1 MIKITGVDKFF
12 KLNNVKKY
20 IFKDLNFS
28 VKSGDLIKITGPN
41 GSGKTTLLRL
51 LNRITLPDKGEV
63 VYGPNLQPNEV
74 SIVSQNQRSFF
85 LNLTVMNNLQFFS
98 DINGNIVGD
107 SQKKINEQLEKF
119 GLLHKSNSQMSSLS
133 SGQLKKIAI
142 IRSLLARPKILLLD
156 EVNSTLEES
165 ARKSISEYV
174 VNELNG
180 KFGTAVI
187 WTTHYPN
194 ELNTDLSC
202 DYIVKNNNLIKTNQQ

>member
-1 MIKITGVDKFF
+1 MINIAGVDKFYNL
-12 KLNNVKKY
+12 KNVRKY

-51 LNRITLPDKGEV
+51 LHKITLPEKGNVIYEP
-63 VYGPNLQPNEV
+63 GLHSNQV

-85 LNLTVMNNLQFFS
+85 LNLSVMQNLQFFS
-98 DINGNIVGD
+98 DISGNLSGNSLAEIHE
-107 SQKKINEQLEKF
+107 KLEIF
-119 GLLHKSNSQMSSLS
+119 GLLHKSNAQMSSLS
-133 SGQLKKIAI
+133 SGQLKKISI
-142 IRSLLARPKILLLD
+142 IRSLLVRPKILLLD

-165 ARKSISEYV
+165 ARKFISEYV

-194 ELNTDLSC
+194 ELNTNLSS
-202 DYIVKNNNLIKTNQQ
+202 DYIVKDNNLIKTN

>member
-1 MIKITGVDKFF
+1 MINITGVDKFYNL
-12 KLNNVKKY
+12 KNVRNY

-51 LNRITLPDKGEV
+51 LHKITLPEKGEV
-63 VYGPNLQPNEV
+63 TYEPNLQPNEV

-85 LNLTVMNNLQFFS
+85 LNLSVMHNLQFFS
-98 DINGNIVGD
+98 DISGNLSGNSLSEIHE
-107 SQKKINEQLEKF
+107 KLEIF
-119 GLLHKSNSQMSSLS
+119 GLLHKSNTQMSSLS
-133 SGQLKKIAI
+133 SGQLKKISI
-142 IRSLLARPKILLLD
+142 IRSLLVRPKILLLD

-165 ARKSISEYV
+165 ARKFISEYV
-174 VNELNG
+174 VNELNA

-194 ELNTDLSC
+194 ELNTNLSS
-202 DYIVKNNNLIKTNQQ
+202 DYIVKDNNLIKTN

>member
-1 MIKITGVDKFF
+1 MINITGVDKFY
-12 KLNNVKKY
+12 KLKNVRKY

-51 LNRITLPDKGEV
+51 LHKITLPEKGEV
-63 VYGPNLQPNEV
+63 TYEHNLQPNEV

-85 LNLTVMNNLQFFS
+85 LNLSVMQNLQFFS
-98 DINGNIVGD
+98 DISGNLSGNSLAEIHE
-107 SQKKINEQLEKF
+107 KLEIF
-119 GLLHKSNSQMSSLS
+119 GLLHKSNTQMSSLS
-133 SGQLKKIAI
+133 SGQLKKISI
-142 IRSLLARPKILLLD
+142 IRSLLVRPKILLLD

-165 ARKSISEYV
+165 ARKFISEYV

-194 ELNTDLSC
+194 ELNTNLSS
-202 DYIVKNNNLIKTNQQ
+202 DYIVKDNNLIKTN

>member
-1 MIKITGVDKFF
+1 MINITGVDKFYNL
-12 KLNNVKKY
+12 KNVRKY
-20 IFKDLNFS
+20 IFRDLNFS

-51 LNRITLPDKGEV
+51 LHKITLPEKGEV
-63 VYGPNLQPNEV
+63 TYEPNLQPNEV

-85 LNLTVMNNLQFFS
+85 LNLSVMQNLQFFS
-98 DINGNIVGD
+98 DINGNLGGNSLAEIHE
-107 SQKKINEQLEKF
+107 KLEIF
-119 GLLHKSNSQMSSLS
+119 GLLHKSNTQMSSLS
-133 SGQLKKIAI
+133 SGQLKKISI
-142 IRSLLARPKILLLD
+142 IRSLLVRPKILLLD

-165 ARKSISEYV
+165 ARKFISEYV

-194 ELNTDLSC
+194 ELNTNLSS
-202 DYIVKNNNLIKTNQQ
+202 DYIVKDNNLMKTN

>member
-1 MIKITGVDKFF
+1 MINITGVDKFYN
-12 KLNNVKKY
+12 LINVRKY

-51 LNRITLPDKGEV
+51 LHKITLPEKGEV
-63 VYGPNLQPNEV
+63 TYEPNLQPNEV

-85 LNLTVMNNLQFFS
+85 LNLSVMQNLQFFS
-98 DINGNIVGD
+98 DISGNLSGNSLSEIHE
-107 SQKKINEQLEKF
+107 KLEIF
-119 GLLHKSNSQMSSLS
+119 GLHHKSNTQMSSLS
-133 SGQLKKIAI
+133 SGQLKKISI
-142 IRSLLARPKILLLD
+142 IRSLLVRPKILLLD

-165 ARKSISEYV
+165 ARKFISEYV

-194 ELNTDLSC
+194 ELNTNLSS
-202 DYIVKNNNLIKTNQQ
+202 DYIVKDNNLIKTN

>member
-1 MIKITGVDKFF
+1 MINITSVDKFYNI
-12 KLNNVKKY
+12 KNVRKY

-51 LNRITLPDKGEV
+51 LHKITLPEKGEV
-63 VYGPNLQPNEV
+63 TYEPNLQPNEV

-85 LNLTVMNNLQFFS
+85 LNLSVTQNLQFFS
-98 DINGNIVGD
+98 DISGNLSGNSLAEIHE
-107 SQKKINEQLEKF
+107 KLEIF
-119 GLLHKSNSQMSSLS
+119 GLLHKSNTQMSSLS
-133 SGQLKKIAI
+133 SGQLKKISI
-142 IRSLLARPKILLLD
+142 IRSLLVRPKILLLD
-156 EVNSTLEES
+156 EVNSALEES
-165 ARKSISEYV
+165 ARKFISEYV

-194 ELNTDLSC
+194 ELNNDLSS
-202 DYIVKNNNLIKTNQQ
+202 DYIVKDNNLIKTN

>member
-1 MIKITGVDKFF
+1 MINITGVDKFYNL
-12 KLNNVKKY
+12 KNVRKY

-51 LNRITLPDKGEV
+51 LHKITLPEKGEV
-63 VYGPNLQPNEV
+63 TYEPNLQPNEV

-85 LNLTVMNNLQFFS
+85 LNLSVTQNLQFFS
-98 DINGNIVGD
+98 DISGNLSGNSLAEIHE
-107 SQKKINEQLEKF
+107 KLEIF
-119 GLLHKSNSQMSSLS
+119 GLLHKSNTQMSSLS
-133 SGQLKKIAI
+133 SGQLKKISI
-142 IRSLLARPKILLLD
+142 IRSLLVRPKILLLD
-156 EVNSTLEES
+156 EVNSALEES
-165 ARKSISEYV
+165 ARKFISEYV

-194 ELNTDLSC
+194 ELNNDLSS
-202 DYIVKNNNLIKTNQQ
+202 DYIVKDNNLIKTN

>member
-1 MIKITGVDKFF
+1 MIKITSVDKFY

-63 VYGPNLQPNEV
+63 VYAPNLQPNEV

-98 DINGNIVGD
+98 DINGNLVGD
-107 SQKKINEQLEKF
+107 SQKKINEQLEIF

-133 SGQLKKIAI
+133 SGQLKKISI

-202 DYIVKNNNLIKTNQQ
+202 DYIVKNNNLIKTS

>member
-1 MIKITGVDKFF
+1 MIKITSVDKFY

-63 VYGPNLQPNEV
+63 VYAPNLQPNEV

-98 DINGNIVGD
+98 DINGNLVGD
-107 SQKKINEQLEKF
+107 SQKKINEQLEIF

-133 SGQLKKIAI
+133 SGQLKKISI
-142 IRSLLARPKILLLD
+142 IRSLLACPKILLLD

-165 ARKSISEYV
+165 ARKSLSEYV

-202 DYIVKNNNLIKTNQQ
+202 DYIVKNNNLIKTN

>member
-1 MIKITGVDKFF
+1 MINITGVDKFYNL
-12 KLNNVKKY
+12 KNVRKY
-20 IFKDLNFS
+20 IFRDLNFS

-51 LNRITLPDKGEV
+51 LHKITLPEKGEV
-63 VYGPNLQPNEV
+63 TYEPNLQPNEV

-85 LNLTVMNNLQFFS
+85 LNLSVMQNLQFFS
-98 DINGNIVGD
+98 DINGNLSGNSLTEIHE
-107 SQKKINEQLEKF
+107 KLEIF
-119 GLLHKSNSQMSSLS
+119 GLLHKSNTQMSSLS
-133 SGQLKKIAI
+133 SGQLKKISI
-142 IRSLLARPKILLLD
+142 IRSLLVRPKILLLD

-165 ARKSISEYV
+165 ARKFISEYV

-194 ELNTDLSC
+194 ELNTNLSS
-202 DYIVKNNNLIKTNQQ
+202 DYIVKDNNLMKTN

>member
-1 MIKITGVDKFF
+1 MINITGVDKFYNL
-12 KLNNVKKY
+12 KNVRKY

-51 LNRITLPDKGEV
+51 LHKITLPEKGEV
-63 VYGPNLQPNEV
+63 TYEPNLQPNEV

-85 LNLTVMNNLQFFS
+85 LNLSVMQNLQFFS
-98 DINGNIVGD
+98 DIVGNLGGK
-107 SQKKINEQLEKF
+107 SQAEIHQKLEIF
-119 GLLHKSNSQMSSLS
+119 GLLHKSNTQMSSLS
-133 SGQLKKIAI
+133 SGQLKKISI
-142 IRSLLARPKILLLD
+142 IRSLLVRPKILLLD

-165 ARKSISEYV
+165 ARKFISEYV
-174 VNELNG
+174 VNELNS

-194 ELNTDLSC
+194 ELNTNLSS
-202 DYIVKNNNLIKTNQQ
+202 DYIVKDNNLIKTN

>member
-1 MIKITGVDKFF
+1 MINITGVDKFYNL
-12 KLNNVKKY
+12 KNVRKY

-51 LNRITLPDKGEV
+51 LHKITLPEKGEV
-63 VYGPNLQPNEV
+63 TYEPNLQPNEV

-85 LNLTVMNNLQFFS
+85 LNLSVMQNLQFFS
-98 DINGNIVGD
+98 DISGNLSGNSLAEIHE
-107 SQKKINEQLEKF
+107 KLEIF
-119 GLLHKSNSQMSSLS
+119 GLLHKSNNRMSSLS
-133 SGQLKKIAI
+133 SGQLKKISI
-142 IRSLLARPKILLLD
+142 IRSLLVRPKILLLD

-165 ARKSISEYV
+165 SRKFISEYV

-194 ELNTDLSC
+194 ELNTNLFS
-202 DYIVKNNNLIKTNQQ
+202 DYIVKDNNLIKTN

>member
-1 MIKITGVDKFF
+1 MINIAGVDKFYNL
-12 KLNNVKKY
+12 KNVRKY

-51 LNRITLPDKGEV
+51 LHKITLPEKGEV
-63 VYGPNLQPNEV
+63 TYEPNLQPNKV

-85 LNLTVMNNLQFFS
+85 LNLSVMQNLQFFS
-98 DINGNIVGD
+98 DISGNLSGN
-107 SQKKINEQLEKF
+107 SLSKIHEKLEIF
-119 GLLHKSNSQMSSLS
+119 GLLHKSNTQMSSLS
-133 SGQLKKIAI
+133 SGQLKKISI
-142 IRSLLARPKILLLD
+142 IRSLLVRPKILLLD

-165 ARKSISEYV
+165 ARKFISEYV

-194 ELNTDLSC
+194 ELNTNLFS
-202 DYIVKNNNLIKTNQQ
+202 DYIVKDNNLIKTN

>member
-1 MIKITGVDKFF
+1 MINITDVDKFYNL
-12 KLNNVKKY
+12 KNVRKY
-20 IFKDLNFS
+20 IFRDLNFS

-51 LNRITLPDKGEV
+51 LHKITLPEKGEV
-63 VYGPNLQPNEV
+63 TYEPNLQPNEV

-85 LNLTVMNNLQFFS
+85 LNLSVMQNLQFFS
-98 DINGNIVGD
+98 DINGNLSGNSLTEIHE
-107 SQKKINEQLEKF
+107 KLEIF
-119 GLLHKSNSQMSSLS
+119 GLLHKSNTQMSSLS
-133 SGQLKKIAI
+133 SGQLKKISI
-142 IRSLLARPKILLLD
+142 IRSLLVRPKILLLD

-165 ARKSISEYV
+165 ARKFISEYV

-194 ELNTDLSC
+194 ELNNDLSS
-202 DYIVKNNNLIKTNQQ
+202 DYIVKDNNLIKTN

>member
-1 MIKITGVDKFF
+1 MINITGVDKFYNL
-12 KLNNVKKY
+12 KNVRKY

-51 LNRITLPDKGEV
+51 LHKITLPEKGEV
-63 VYGPNLQPNEV
+63 TYEPNLQPNEV

-85 LNLTVMNNLQFFS
+85 LNLSVMQNLQFFS
-98 DINGNIVGD
+98 DISGNLSGNSLAEIHE
-107 SQKKINEQLEKF
+107 KLEIF
-119 GLLHKSNSQMSSLS
+119 GLLHKSNTQMSSLS
-133 SGQLKKIAI
+133 SGQLKKISI
-142 IRSLLARPKILLLD
+142 IRSLLVRPKILLLD

-165 ARKSISEYV
+165 ARKFISEYV

-194 ELNTDLSC
+194 ELNTNLSS
-202 DYIVKNNNLIKTNQQ
+202 DYIVKDNNLIKTN

>member
-1 MIKITGVDKFF
+1 MINITGVDKFYNL
-12 KLNNVKKY
+12 KNVRKY
-20 IFKDLNFS
+20 IFKDLNFT

-51 LNRITLPDKGEV
+51 LHKITLPEEGEV
-63 VYGPNLQPNEV
+63 TYEPNLQPNEV

-85 LNLTVMNNLQFFS
+85 LNLSVMQNLQFFS
-98 DINGNIVGD
+98 DISGNLSGNSLAEIHE
-107 SQKKINEQLEKF
+107 KLEIF
-119 GLLHKSNSQMSSLS
+119 GLLHKSNTQMSSLS
-133 SGQLKKIAI
+133 SGQLKKISI
-142 IRSLLARPKILLLD
+142 IRSLLVRPKILLLD

-165 ARKSISEYV
+165 ARKFISEYV

-194 ELNTDLSC
+194 ELNSNLSS
-202 DYIVKNNNLIKTNQQ
+202 DYIVKDNTLIKTN

>member
-1 MIKITGVDKFF
+1 MINITGVDKFYNL
-12 KLNNVKKY
+12 KNVRKY

-51 LNRITLPDKGEV
+51 LHKITLPEKGEV
-63 VYGPNLQPNEV
+63 TYEPNLQPNEV

-85 LNLTVMNNLQFFS
+85 LNLSVMQNLQFFS
-98 DINGNIVGD
+98 DISGNLSGNSLAEIHE
-107 SQKKINEQLEKF
+107 KLEIF
-119 GLLHKSNSQMSSLS
+119 GLLHKSNNRMSSLS
-133 SGQLKKIAI
+133 SGQLKKISI
-142 IRSLLARPKILLLD
+142 IRSLLVRPKILLLD

-165 ARKSISEYV
+165 ARKFISEYV

-194 ELNTDLSC
+194 ELNTNLFS
-202 DYIVKNNNLIKTNQQ
+202 DYIVKDNNLIKTN